1 MAHQP
6 ELSARH
12 QNILKATIEHYIA
25 TAEPVGS
32 KTLAQEYNFNV
43 SSATIRNAMGRLEE
57 AGLLYQP
64 HISAGRIPSDSGY
77 RAYVDHLIIFDDK
90 INKTIQ
96 KSLQQ
101 ELQLARASFEALLQQ
116 AAKILAALSGYIALI
131 TFPQNL
137 DSNLLHLQLVPVAST
152 QVMLIMVTDSYQ
164 TQSILMQ
171 SPIQIDEADESLIEH
186 ELEHELQILSN
197 FLNHELKGSSLREI
211 ATLDWSKIDC
221 KFAKYTDFLRT
232 LSDQLKLSFQTNN
245 STPIVIHG
253 VAEVLRQPEFSQ
265 LQQILTLLSL
275 LEEKPEQLLP
285 VMFTFPGMKDSLKKV
300 NIKIGT
306 ENSLEP
312 MHTCT
317 LVSANY
323 YQDNTPVGSVGILG
337 PTRMLYENA
346 IALVENTANY
356 LSNPSNPFQV

>member
-1 MAHQP
+1 MADQHR
-6 ELSARH
+6 LSARH

-64 HISAGRIPSDSGY
+64 HISAGRVPSDSGY
-77 RAYVDHLIIFDDK
+77 RTYVDQLIIPNHK
-90 INKTIQ
+90 INKKIQ
-96 KSLQQ
+96 QSLQQ
-101 ELQLARASFEALLQQ
+101 ELQLARASFEALLKR
-116 AAKILAALSGYIALI
+116 AAKILAALSGCIALI

-137 DSNLLHLQLVPVAST
+137 DSTLHHLQLVRVAAA
-152 QVMLIMVTDSYQ
+152 QVMLIIVLESYQ
-164 TQSILMQ
+164 TQSILME
-171 SPIQIDEADESLIEH
+171 SPIPNDDLDESLID
-186 ELEHELQILSN
+186 HELQILSN
-197 FLNHELKGSSLREI
+197 FLDQELKGRSLREI
-211 ATLDWSKIDC
+211 SALDWSEIDRE
-221 KFAKYTDFLRT
+221 FAQYTDFLKL
-232 LSDQLKLSFQTNN
+232 LSEQLKLSCQTSN

-253 VAEVLRQPEFSQ
+253 VAEFLRQPEFSR
-265 LQQILTLLSL
+265 LQQVQNLLAL
-275 LEEKPEQLLP
+275 LEDQPDQLLP
-285 VMFTFPGMKDSLKKV
+285 VKFSFPKKDNFFKRV

-306 ENSLEP
+306 ENYLKP

-323 YQDNTPVGSVGILG
+323 YQDDTPVGSVGIIG

-356 LSNPSNPFQV
+356 LSNPFQVK